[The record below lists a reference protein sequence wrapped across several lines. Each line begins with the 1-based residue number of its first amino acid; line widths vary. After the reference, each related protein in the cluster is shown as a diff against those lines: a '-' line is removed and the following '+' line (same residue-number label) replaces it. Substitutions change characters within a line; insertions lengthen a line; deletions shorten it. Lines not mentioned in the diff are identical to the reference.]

1 MSENLTILAAVVAAF
16 VLIIAI
22 IRISM
27 WATSRKPTSSFK
39 KERPDATESNSG
51 GYSV

>member
-1 MSENLTILAAVVAAF
+1 MSDGLTIPAAIVTAL
-16 VLIIAI
+16 VLIVGI

-27 WATSRKPTSSFK
+27 WLTSRKPTSAFK
-39 KERPDATESNSG
+39 KERPDATDSNSG